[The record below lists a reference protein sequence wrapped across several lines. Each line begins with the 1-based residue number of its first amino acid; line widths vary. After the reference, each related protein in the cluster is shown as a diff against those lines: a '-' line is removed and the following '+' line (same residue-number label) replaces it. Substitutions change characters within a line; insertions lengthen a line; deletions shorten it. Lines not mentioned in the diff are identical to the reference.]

1 MNEKIS
7 CLGTEKVDKMNSPA
21 RICQP
26 VSASDNK
33 NPPLDNERE
42 RNKTRKIK
50 LAKEGK
56 NIFDTFDGAKN
67 RLLNR
72 AKKRRS
78 VSTLSM
84 PRALVLSAVEGSD
97 RGVEWVDLYFRIL
110 NKDKGSFENHWEGCS
125 KVKAIRIFRAF
136 EVRKW
141 AFSIV
146 HITKG

>member
-33 NPPLDNERE
+33 NAPLDNERE

-56 NIFDTFDGAKN
+56 HIF
-67 RLLNR
+67 
-72 AKKRRS
+72 
-78 VSTLSM
+78 
-84 PRALVLSAVEGSD
+84 
-97 RGVEWVDLYFRIL
+97 DLYFRIL
-110 NKDKGSFENHWEGCS
+110 NKDKAPLKITE
-125 KVKAIRIFRAF
+125 KDLAKKRIRELSEISRS
-136 EVRKW
+136 ER
-141 AFSIV
+141 S
-146 HITKG
+146 TLLS

>member
-7 CLGTEKVDKMNSPA
+7 CLGTEKVAKMNSPA
-21 RICQP
+21 LMCQP

-50 LAKEGK
+50 LAREGK
-56 NIFDTFDGAKN
+56 NIFDTFDGAKT

-78 VSTLSM
+78 VSTLSI
-84 PRALVLSAVEGSD
+84 PRASD
-97 RGVEWVDLYFRIL
+97 RGVEWVDLYFRIS
-110 NKDKGSFENHWEGCS
+110 NKDKGSSFLRFPTPW
-125 KVKAIRIFRAF
+125 ITQDAF
-136 EVRKW
+136 ELRRNFIPLQK
-141 AFSIV
+141 
-146 HITKG
+146 K